1 MVHSSYKIRNTYKYA
16 HKEKQSDQ
24 GKVDLIAFFRR
35 VCWFTKNTM
44 GFDTQLTMLD
54 YDECT
59 NIFEQKFDCWCE
71 YEKNNN
77 CPIKIE

>member
-1 MVHSSYKIRNTYKYA
+1 MVHSSYKIRNPYKYS

-35 VCWFTKNTM
+35 VRWFTKNTM
-44 GFDTQLTMLD
+44 RFDTQLTMLD

-59 NIFEQKFDCWCE
+59 NIFEQKLNCRYE
-71 YEKNNN
+71 YEKNDN

>member
-1 MVHSSYKIRNTYKYA
+1 MVKSLYKIRNAYKHS

-35 VCWFTKNTM
+35 VRWFTKNTM

-59 NIFEQKFDCWCE
+59 KIFEQK
-71 YEKNNN
+71 
-77 CPIKIE
+77 